1 MVLPTKGNQWKTTG
15 GSWGFLKSTC
25 RNTLNTTDT
34 LSRANRVIEPSTHID
49 WLEQCSQNLS
59 MTTARRPMVVEIGGK
74 GQDFSEREK
83 QGIQELVYSALPRGH
98 ARTRNDSKQHPL
110 STADRGRQAAVTNR
124 MGEKTR
130 LTVEGGLTFWKSLVF
145 SLFFP

>member
-1 MVLPTKGNQWKTTG
+1 
-15 GSWGFLKSTC
+15 
-25 RNTLNTTDT
+25 
-34 LSRANRVIEPSTHID
+34 
-49 WLEQCSQNLS
+49 
-59 MTTARRPMVVEIGGK
+59 MVVEIGGK
-74 GQDFSEREK
+74 GHDFSEREK
-83 QGIQELVYSALPRGH
+83 QGTQELVYSALPRGH